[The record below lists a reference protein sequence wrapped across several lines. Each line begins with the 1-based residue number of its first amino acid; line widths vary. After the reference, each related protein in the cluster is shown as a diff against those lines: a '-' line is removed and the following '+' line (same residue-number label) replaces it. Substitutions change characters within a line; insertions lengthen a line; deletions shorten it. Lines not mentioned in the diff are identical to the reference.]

1 MPRRLFQLRSLR
13 AHGDVLVRTGQHAG
27 AWPGGRAADL
37 RRRRTCEDG
46 VCMQVFMNVGGQGG
60 SGPWVQTLVIMILRF
75 LRNCLFVNE
84 RFHMLHA
91 AGILALSV
99 CVTEVTALSRRSSRS
114 MHTTQLMLLLA
125 CGVAATDSATTPSK
139 PDLRSVSWMH
149 QRVQFPRPDAPLRVP
164 DVVQCII
171 NPRHPEPL
179 WLSKPEAVLLGTVT
193 YDIALYSF
201 STIYQARMSAVPRHF
216 GLVDNGLALCELLY
230 DPCGETRSRL
240 IINVIVTVGM
250 MLSSFLSS
258 CIATFIGFA
267 AGITSAVLVLAGRG
281 LIVRLLLARDRV
293 HSAPS
298 LKSKI

>member
-1 MPRRLFQLRSLR
+1 MYASFYECGGAAWER
-13 AHGDVLVRTGQHAG
+13 ATLS
-27 AWPGGRAADL
+27 
-37 RRRRTCEDG
+37 E
-46 VCMQVFMNVGGQGG
+46 
-60 SGPWVQTLVIMILRF
+60 TLVIMILRF

-149 QRVQFPRPDAPLRVP
+149 QRVQFPHPDAPLRVP

-193 YDIALYSF
+193 YGIALYSF